1 MPDQDPKPPV
11 TPKVSAPG
19 EPRAVAAA
27 PMTAERTEP
36 DHSADYSADYIVS
49 PFVGTFYLQARPT
62 DPPFVKVGDVVRAGQ
77 TVCIIEAMKLF
88 NEVES
93 DLDCVINE
101 ILVMNQQPVEF
112 GTKLFRVR
120 PL

>member
-11 TPKVSAPG
+11 TPKISAPG
-19 EPRAVAAA
+19 EQRAVAAA

-36 DHSADYSADYIVS
+36 DHGVGYIVS
-49 PFVGTFYLQARPT
+49 PFVGTCYLELRPGE
-62 DPPFVKVGDVVRAGQ
+62 PPFVKVGDVVERGR
-77 TVCIIEAMKLF
+77 TVCVIESMLLF
-88 NEVES
+88 NEIVA
-93 DLDCVINE
+93 DLACVIDE
-101 ILVMNQQPVEF
+101 VLVTNQEPVSY

>member
-27 PMTAERTEP
+27 PMTAERPEP
-36 DHSADYSADYIVS
+36 DYSADYTVS
-49 PFVGTFYLQARPT
+49 PFVGNVYLQARPT
-62 DPPFVKVGDVVRAGQ
+62 DPPFVKVGDIVRAGQ
-77 TVCIIEAMKLF
+77 TVCVIEAMKLF

-93 DLDCVINE
+93 DLDCVIDE
-101 ILVMNQQPVEF
+101 ILVTNGQYVEF